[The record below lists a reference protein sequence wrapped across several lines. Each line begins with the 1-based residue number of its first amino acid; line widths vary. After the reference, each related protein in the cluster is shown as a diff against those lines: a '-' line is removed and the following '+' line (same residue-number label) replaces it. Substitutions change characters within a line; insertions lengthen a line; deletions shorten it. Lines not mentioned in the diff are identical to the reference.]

1 MRLFAEVNE
10 SNIVT
15 NVAVFDDD
23 NTPVDLGWSG
33 WYETAEGM
41 RKNIAGPGS
50 IFVPEADGYPLGLFH
65 SPAPFSGWV
74 LDENYDWQPPADKP
88 YPEGFGE
95 EGSQW
100 FWNND
105 TEDWE
110 ESVYKPS
117 PDEDEDE
124 EEE

>member
-1 MRLFAEVNE
+1 MRKYAEVDEN
-10 SNIVT
+10 NVVT

-23 NTPVDLGWSG
+23 NTPVELGWSG
-33 WYETAEGM
+33 WYETAEDL
-41 RKNIAGPGS
+41 RKNWAGPGS
-50 IFVPEADGYPLGLFH
+50 IFVPEAEGYPLGLFLGRH
-65 SPAPFSGWV
+65 PTGWV

>member
-1 MRLFAEVNE
+1 MRTFAQVDEN
-10 SNIVT
+10 NIVA

-33 WYETAEGM
+33 WYETAEDL
-41 RKNIAGPGS
+41 RKNLAGPGY
-50 IFVPEADGYPLGLFH
+50 IFVPEAEGYPLGLFY
-65 SPAPFSGWV
+65 SPAPFVGWE

-95 EGSQW
+95 EGSLW
-100 FWNND
+100 FWD
-105 TEDWE
+105 DAIE
-110 ESVYKPS
+110 EW
-117 PDEDEDE
+117 DERIFKDDPE